1 MKILYPAVFTYDK
14 NDEAYPKGVY
24 NVEFPDLTGCYTF
37 GTTLLEAYENAE
49 DVLNLT
55 LYGLK
60 RSKQELPVSS
70 DLNDIRCT
78 EDQFISL
85 VKADTRLYYK
95 KYRKHLNRR

>member
-60 RSKQELPVSS
+60 RSKQQMTEPS
-70 DLNDIRCT
+70 DITDIRCV
-78 EDQFISL
+78 ENQFISL

-95 KYRKHLNRR
+95 KNRKKLNRR